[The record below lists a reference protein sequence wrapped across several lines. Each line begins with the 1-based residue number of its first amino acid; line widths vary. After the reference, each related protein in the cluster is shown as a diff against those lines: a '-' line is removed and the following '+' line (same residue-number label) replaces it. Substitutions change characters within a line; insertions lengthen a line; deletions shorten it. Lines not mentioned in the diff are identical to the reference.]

1 MLAGVLNVILY
12 AAITTFH
19 FEDEMKY
26 LPMTISVVARPYYTY
41 LKWQSLFRESM
52 QNEMNWLVKLFDTS
66 FYFVAL
72 KSLGMVLKV
81 FNVAAWLL
89 TKVIALQ

>member
-1 MLAGVLNVILY
+1 
-12 AAITTFH
+12 
-19 FEDEMKY
+19 
-26 LPMTISVVARPYYTY
+26 MTIPVVARPYYTY

-66 FYFVAL
+66 FSFVAL